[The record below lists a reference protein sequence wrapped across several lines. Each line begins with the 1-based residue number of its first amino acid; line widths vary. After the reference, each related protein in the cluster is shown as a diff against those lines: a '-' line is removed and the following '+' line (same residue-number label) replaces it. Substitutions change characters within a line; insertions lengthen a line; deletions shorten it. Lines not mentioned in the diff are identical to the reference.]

1 MNWNVLATIAHLAA
15 VVGLMPSLIY
25 LAVQNPG
32 YEPIP
37 R

>member
-1 MNWNVLATIAHLAA
+1 MNWNVLAAIAHLAA
-15 VVGLMPSLIY
+15 VVYVMPSLIY

-32 YEPIP
+32 YEPVS

>member
-1 MNWNVLATIAHLAA
+1 MNWNVLAAIAPLAA